1 MATMDDRFLKRAH
14 RAYELGRARRSALVA
29 LPALLFV
36 GASAALGGGSNALLL
51 GAAMFVV
58 AAAAAQRGGSL
69 GRGVGPGFVYG
80 ILPFATASAA
90 QGFGHA
96 CVGDVCMS
104 YCLPAC
110 AVAGVITGVLVSRS
124 ALDRHGGLGAWASAS
139 SIVVLAGA
147 MGCRCIGLG
156 SVLGLAIGLLTAT
169 APMLPALVRESRG

>member
-1 MATMDDRFLKRAH
+1 MVTTDDRFVKRAR
-14 RAYELGRARRSALVA
+14 RAYELGRAKRSALVA
-29 LPALLFV
+29 LPSLLFV
-36 GASAALGGGSNALLL
+36 VAAAALGGRETSFFL

-58 AAAAAQRGGSL
+58 AAAAAHRGGTV

-110 AVAGVITGVLVSRS
+110 AVAGMVTGVLVSRS

-156 SVLGLAIGLLTAT
+156 SVLGLAIGLVSAT
-169 APMLPALVRESRG
+169 VPMLPALTRESRG